1 MEDILAP
8 TGFYDCLDVPSRGDG
23 DAPTADQNNPTHADY
38 VALPEDDKRL
48 VNFRVKFLGGNKVT
62 MRFTPSLEV
71 FRLGKLLRPNVQ
83 IQMEMYLNDPS
94 VWGIRYAG
102 ADTLRISAEEIS
114 VKLYIKQIKIDPA
127 VYRTLTA
134 SFNGG
139 KIASYVV
146 VRGAVR
152 TYTHPMDNR
161 HFECNNP
168 FNGQVPN
175 RLVMQVRLLVSTL
188 LPGVQTYNNTVDA
201 LARKY
206 GVGDEDPLDRP
217 PPKRKAKRKKKSSKK
232 TVTKAEDLIKAA
244 TKLQNKT
251 KEKFK
256 LSRFVKKEKVKRA
269 STKQSKSLGF
279 DKRTTLLSL
288 VRRFPDAKK
297 PIAQWLKK

>member
-1 MEDILAP
+1 M
-8 TGFYDCLDVPSRGDG
+8 
-23 DAPTADQNNPTHADY
+23 
-38 VALPEDDKRL
+38 
-48 VNFRVKFLGGNKVT
+48 
-62 MRFTPSLEV
+62 
-71 FRLGKLLRPNVQ
+71 
-83 IQMEMYLNDPS
+83 
-94 VWGIRYAG
+94 
-102 ADTLRISAEEIS
+102 
-114 VKLYIKQIKIDPA
+114 
-127 VYRTLTA
+127 
-134 SFNGG
+134 
-139 KIASYVV
+139 
-146 VRGAVR
+146 
-152 TYTHPMDNR
+152 
-161 HFECNNP
+161 
-168 FNGQVPN
+168 
-175 RLVMQVRLLVSTL
+175 STL

-288 VRRFPDAKK
+288 VRCFPGAKK